1 VSIKFGSDS
10 NSTNHF
16 LASGTVSGTLT
27 FPVTVSIWFYS
38 NRTAGREPLL
48 EFSCF
53 DNNTEDDFVLGLTML
68 SNATTTNR
76 RVEAT
81 VYDGNQGIVRAQSAT
96 GVGAGWSTN
105 SWVHAAG
112 VFETASR
119 VVYLNGGFTG
129 TNTTLFSNPSSNNTS
144 KIQLN
149 TGALLGAVGSPGGH
163 DASGQVV
170 RMAEAAIW
178 NAALTTDEI
187 LALSKGVKP
196 KTVRPESLIFY
207 SPLVRGSTDGVEV
220 NIGSNIYTL
229 YALEETG
236 NYPLEFEFA
245 SGTTIFSYT
254 DHPRRYG

>member
-10 NSTNHF
+10 DSTNHF
-16 LASGTVSGTLT
+16 LTSGTVSGTLT

-48 EFSCF
+48 EFTCF
-53 DNNTEDDFVLGLTML
+53 DNNTEDGFALGLTML

-144 KIQLN
+144 QIQLN
-149 TGALLGAVGSPGGH
+149 TGPVLGAFGGH
-163 DASGQVV
+163 DAPGQVV

-220 NIGSNIYTL
+220 FPNIYTL

-236 NYPLEFEFA
+236 NYPLQFTFA
-245 SGTTIFSYT
+245 SGVIMFSYT